1 MGKTVF
7 SKWVTDGCTT
17 LVDDVIIN
25 DLATLKMG
33 ALKTDVVALA
43 FG

>member
-25 DLATLKMG
+25 DLTTLKMD
-33 ALKTDVVALA
+33 ALKTDVIALA